1 VREIACQCRACLR
14 PWLAFTE
21 HYAVYL
27 WGVAAIAAGTLAWWL
42 VWLEDPLLRRV

>member
-21 HYAVYL
+21 AYAVYL
-27 WGVAAIAAGTLAWWL
+27 CPFCGA
-42 VWLEDPLLRRV
+42 LLPSQRVRSRGGEKTHC